1 MSPAGRRT
9 ESAPRIV
16 SKIDRNRDILE
27 EMRDLS
33 PCRDMFDLFE
43 IFLNPPKVRIAPLAR
58 IGYTPAVVHP

>member
-1 MSPAGRRT
+1 
-9 ESAPRIV
+9 V